1 MKETLEDI
9 SELEFKIIKN
19 INKLTAL
26 LTPEVLEYA
35 KNEKKFWRGEI
46 GHIRRKVQLYAQN
59 IPSFEILESNV
70 EVEDEKEFIPK
81 ILETA
86 KAELSSIEKTFLP
99 SEPFSL
105 PNVSEDSW
113 RKATAQLQEEFKQNK
128 FRYDVFIDDQ
138 VVNSVKGFMY
148 GPVGVFRGKP
158 IEATI
163 IQKYD
168 NIYELIIF
176 LNLQAKTKDI
186 VLYMTFKEDD
196 KYCFRGNFVDKL

>member
-99 SEPFSL
+99 TKPLSCPDTSVET
-105 PNVSEDSW
+105 W
-113 RKATAQLQEEFKQNK
+113 RDAMTQLQEEFKQNK
-128 FRYDVFIDDQ
+128 FRYDVFIDEE
-138 VVNSVKGFMY
+138 VINLVKGFVY

-163 IQKYD
+163 VQKYD

-196 KYCFRGNFVDKL
+196 KYCFRGNFIDKE